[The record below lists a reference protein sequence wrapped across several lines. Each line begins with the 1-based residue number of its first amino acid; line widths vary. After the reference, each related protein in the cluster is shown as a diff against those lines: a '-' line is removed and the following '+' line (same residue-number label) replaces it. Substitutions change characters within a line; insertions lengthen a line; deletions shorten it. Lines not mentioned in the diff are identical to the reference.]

1 MKTTTTTIEAAP
13 GEAPE
18 IRAGALGA
26 RLWREFVRPHAG
38 DLWLLAPALIVV
50 AAAGVAYAAI
60 VQRLVDGLTQNASA
74 VLVWGPLVVIG
85 VSAARGIAI
94 YVQAVASQGLGLKVI
109 RDLQRAMFAKL
120 TESDFARFGREE
132 TGRLVSRFTNDI
144 NVIAEGLIR
153 SVQVFIRDSLTI
165 VGALATMIYFDWLLA
180 LVFVVVFAVAAP
192 PMSAIARR
200 ARRQTEAAQLQ
211 LGALTAFLG
220 ESLAAA
226 RTIRVY
232 GLEAHERGRAEL
244 GFEARRKAAMK
255 LARNRAQSDPI
266 LEVLGGAAF
275 ALIFLVAAY
284 RIADG
289 AMTVGELTGTIG
301 AVAVAS
307 ASARALGGF
316 NTMANEGLAAVA
328 RVFTLLDEK
337 PRIVDPPGAAAL
349 PPVRGRVAFTHVG
362 FSYGDGA
369 ALENV
374 SFSAEPGETIALV
387 GPSGAG
393 KSTIFNL
400 LPRLYDVTG
409 GAVTIDGYDVRDV
422 TLESLRGAIALVSQD
437 AVLFNDSVRAN
448 IALGRPDAGEDEIV
462 AAAKAAAA
470 DDFIRAMPGGYDA
483 QVGERGSLLSGGERQ
498 RIALARAFLRDA
510 PILLLDEPTSALDAE
525 IEARVQA
532 ALKRLAAGRTTI
544 VIAHRLSTVRDADRI
559 IALEGGRIVETGR
572 HEELMAKDGLYARL
586 CRLQFQ
592 E

>member
-1 MKTTTTTIEAAP
+1 MKTTTTTTIEA
-13 GEAPE
+13 ERE
-18 IRAGALGA
+18 VRAGALAA
-26 RLWREFVRPHAG
+26 RLWRAFVRQHAG
-38 DLWLLAPALIVV
+38 DLWLLAPALVVV

-60 VQRLVDGLTQNASA
+60 VQRLVDGLATNAGA
-74 VLVWGPLVVIG
+74 VLVWGPLVVLG
-85 VSAARGIAI
+85 VTAARGAAI

-109 RDLQRAMFAKL
+109 RDLQSAMFAKL
-120 TESDFARFGREE
+120 TQADYARFGREE

-153 SVQVFIRDSLTI
+153 AVQVFIRDSLTI
-165 VGALATMIYFDWLLA
+165 LGALASMIFFDWLLA
-180 LVFVVVFAVAAP
+180 LVFVVVFAFAAP
-192 PMSAIARR
+192 PMAAIARR

-211 LGALTAFLG
+211 LGALTALLG

-232 GLEAHERGRAEL
+232 SLEAHERARAEQ

-289 AMTVGELTGTIG
+289 AMTVGELTGTIA
-301 AVAVAS
+301 AVGVAS

-316 NTMANEGLAAVA
+316 NTMANEGLAAVT
-328 RVFTLLDEK
+328 RVFALLDEK
-337 PRIVDPPGAAAL
+337 PTIVDQPGAAML
-349 PPVRGRVAFTHVG
+349 PPARGRVAFTHVG
-362 FSYGDGA
+362 FSYGEGA
-369 ALENV
+369 ALEGV
-374 SFSAEPGETIALV
+374 SFTADPGETVALV

-393 KSTIFNL
+393 KSTVFNL
-400 LPRLYDVTG
+400 IPRLYDVTA

-422 TLESLRGAIALVSQD
+422 TLESLRSAIALVSQD
-437 AVLFNDSVRAN
+437 AVLFNDTIRAN
-448 IALGRPDAGEDEIV
+448 IRLGRPDAGDDEIV
-462 AAAKAAAA
+462 AAARAAAA
-470 DDFIRAMPGGYDA
+470 DAFIRAMPGGYDA
-483 QVGERGSLLSGGERQ
+483 MVGERGSLLSGGERQ

-525 IEARVQA
+525 VEARVQA
-532 ALKRLAAGRTTI
+532 ALKRLSAGRTTI
-544 VIAHRLSTVRDADRI
+544 VIAHRLATVRDADKI
-559 IALEGGRIVETGR
+559 IALDQGRIVEVGR
-572 HEELMAKDGLYARL
+572 HDELVAKDGLYARL